1 MCPGHTSMIP
11 RVLLPCGCPFLEQL
25 FKLSHCLSAS
35 KVHHSSQSFLL
46 PPPTFTWCYTFPFNV
61 PADNRDFDFQ
71 VYAHNAFYPAH
82 ISLMNPRQ
90 IASKPAGLLNAPQMS
105 KRPRGLCCLCPDLVL
120 HRLLL
125 LHGVHLRRISGI
137 RVINLDWRCT
147 LSFTPSHPFLIDLLS
162 LASSDAGRFLDP
174 LSSRDPCGCLNSVSA
189 HRDPRAPDGFLSL
202 VCSSPSNRSST
213 CCGLFLHR
221 KLLFSST

>member
-1 MCPGHTSMIP
+1 
-11 RVLLPCGCPFLEQL
+11 
-25 FKLSHCLSAS
+25 
-35 KVHHSSQSFLL
+35 
-46 PPPTFTWCYTFPFNV
+46 
-61 PADNRDFDFQ
+61 
-71 VYAHNAFYPAH
+71 
-82 ISLMNPRQ
+82 MNPRQ
-90 IASKPAGLLNAPQMS
+90 IASKPAGLLNAPQMF

-202 VCSSPSNRSST
+202 VCFSPSNRSST